1 MQPLCSSSV
10 LLASLTPPLM
20 SLLSSRGVTEQA
32 LWNEGVV
39 GGEKR
44 GTAPATLGGFFWL
57 VSVCTSNYT
66 QNLSSNCFSMSSSKG
81 SKRSG
86 IDEHPRQTQQLE
98 RQLSRG
104 GRT

>member
-44 GTAPATLGGFFWL
+44 GTAPATLGASSGLSLYAQATTHKIFQAT
-57 VSVCTSNYT
+57 VS
-66 QNLSSNCFSMSSSKG
+66 
-81 SKRSG
+81 
-86 IDEHPRQTQQLE
+86 P
-98 RQLSRG
+98 
-104 GRT
+104 